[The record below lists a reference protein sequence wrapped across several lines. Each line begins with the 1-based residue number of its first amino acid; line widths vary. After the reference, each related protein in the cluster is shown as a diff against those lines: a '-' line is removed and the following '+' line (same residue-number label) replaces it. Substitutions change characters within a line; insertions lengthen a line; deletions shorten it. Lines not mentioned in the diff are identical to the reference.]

1 MQVESTSKPVLTLD
15 EANED
20 TINAFDQS
28 MNKYSQQE
36 KLVSIPFSYVNLN
49 HDYSF
54 EFVFAFEAH
63 S

>member
-20 TINAFDQS
+20 TINAFDQ
-28 MNKYSQQE
+28 QE
-36 KLVSIPFSYVNLN
+36 KLVSIPFSYVSLN